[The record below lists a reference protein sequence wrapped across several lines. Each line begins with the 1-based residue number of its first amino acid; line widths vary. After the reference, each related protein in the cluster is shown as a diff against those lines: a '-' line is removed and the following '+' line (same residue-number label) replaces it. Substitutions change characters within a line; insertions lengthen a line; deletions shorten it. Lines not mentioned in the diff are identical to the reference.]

1 MEILNIDSWPVH
13 VSIVKM
19 TLNIM
24 KNYFLLKFL
33 KLDYSTAL
41 QSSEHSELNQRK
53 FYIKKIFTKLL
64 R

>member
-41 QSSEHSELNQRK
+41 QGSEYSELNQSK
-53 FYIKKIFTKLL
+53 FYIKKNIH
-64 R
+64 